1 MFLAEEKKQTF
12 SEDLISVGFYGRI
25 ASHSGLALKDRID
38 VEGGEIDSDFRE
50 KVSIIVFNYS
60 KKPYEVELGDRIA
73 QIILKKV
80 ENSKF
85 VYVDELPSTKRGSD
99 RFSSSGI

>member
-12 SEDLISVGFYGRI
+12 SEDLISIGFYGRI
-25 ASHSGLALKDRID
+25 ASRSGLALKDGID
-38 VEGGEIDSDFRE
+38 VEGGGIDSDFRE
-50 KVSIIVFNYS
+50 KVSINVFNYS

-99 RFSSSGI
+99 RFSSSGV

>member
-12 SEDLISVGFYGRI
+12 SEDLISIGFYGRI
-25 ASHSGLALKDRID
+25 ASRSGLALKDGID
-38 VEGGEIDSDFRE
+38 VEGGGIDSDFRE

-60 KKPYEVELGDRIA
+60 KKPYEVKLGDRIA

-85 VYVDELPSTKRGSD
+85 VYVDELPSTKRGSG